1 MKLFK
6 KATLLLGSALMLASV
21 GAITSTT
28 TVSAQEGTITFINHK
43 TDWEGNGKW
52 DEYIAEF
59 NEIYPDVEVK
69 IETITDYAGQIKTRM
84 NTEQYGDVLMLPA
97 DINPED
103 FHYFFEPLG
112 DKEELSETYLGLND
126 RSFDGVQYGIP
137 TQLNATGMVVNF
149 KVFEDAG
156 ITEFP
161 TNTEDFIAALATIK
175 ENNPEVTPLYTNY
188 AAGWTLSNWD
198 FARSGVS
205 GNPDFTNELTTDVAP
220 FEEGKTMNEIYKLL
234 FDVANQ
240 GLIEADPTT
249 TDWEQSKVDL
259 ANGKIAVMVLGS
271 WAVPQIQEIN
281 PDTAEN
287 IAFFPF
293 PMTAEDG
300 NQYLAVGGDYNLAIN
315 VHSENKEAARTFL
328 DWLIN
333 DSNYAEENGGIS
345 PVIGAEM
352 PASLANA
359 ESAGVLLLEENP
371 AEPGKEALFST
382 INDYSQLGVG
392 STDNEKQR
400 IIDAAVGNT
409 NETFEDMMAEF
420 NARWA
425 EAIEAAQ

>member
-1 MKLFK
+1 MNIFK
-6 KATLLLGSALMLASV
+6 KATLVLGSALLLASV
-21 GAITSTT
+21 SIITPAAS
-28 TVSAQEGTITFINHK
+28 VNAQEGTITFINHK

-52 DEYIAEF
+52 DAYIAEF
-59 NEIYPDVEVK
+59 NELYPDVEVK

-84 NTEQYGDVLMLPA
+84 NTEQYGDILMLPG

-112 DKEELSETYLGLND
+112 DKEELSNTYLGLND

-137 TQLNATGMVVNF
+137 TQLNATGMVVNN
-149 KVFEDAG
+149 KVFTDAG

-161 TNTEDFIAALATIK
+161 KTTEEFIEALKTVK
-175 ENNPEVTPLYTNY
+175 EHNPEVTPLYTNY

-205 GNPDFTNELTTDVAP
+205 GNPDFTSEMAADTAP
-220 FEEGKTMNEIYKLL
+220 FAEGKTMNDIYRLL
-234 FDVANQ
+234 YDVANQ
-240 GLIEADPTT
+240 GLIEVDPTT

-259 ANGKIAVMVLGS
+259 ANGKIGIMVLGS
-271 WAVPQIQEIN
+271 WAVPQVQEAN
-281 PDTAEN
+281 PDNAEN
-287 IAFFPF
+287 IAFYPF
-293 PMTAEDG
+293 PMTAADG
-300 NQYLAVGGDYNLAIN
+300 EQYLSVGGDYNLAIN
-315 VHSENKEAARTFL
+315 VHSKNKEAARAFL

-345 PVIGAEM
+345 PVIGADM
-352 PASLANA
+352 PASLA
-359 ESAGVLLLEENP
+359 SAQASGVLLLEENP
-371 AEPGKEALFST
+371 AEPGKEALFSQ

-392 STDNEKQR
+392 ATDNEKQR

-409 NETFEDMMAEF
+409 SETFEDMMNEF
-420 NARWA
+420 NERWA

>member
-1 MKLFK
+1 MKLMK
-6 KATLLLGSALMLASV
+6 KVSLLLGSVLMLASAGV
-21 GAITSTT
+21 SSNTQA
-28 TVSAQEGTITFINHK
+28 VSAQEGTITFINHK

-59 NEIYPDVEVK
+59 NEVYPDIEVK
-69 IETITDYAGQIKTRM
+69 IETITDYVGQIKTRM

-112 DKEELSETYLGLND
+112 DKAELEQTYLGLND
-126 RSFDGVQYGIP
+126 RSYDGVQYGIP
-137 TQLNATGMVVNF
+137 IQLNATGMVVNN
-149 KVFEDAG
+149 KVFTDAG

-161 TNTEDFIAALATIK
+161 KTTEEFIDALKTIK

-188 AAGWTLSNWD
+188 AAGWTMSNWD

-205 GNPDFTNELTTDVAP
+205 GNPNFTNELTTDVAP
-220 FEEGKTMNEIYKLL
+220 FEEGKTMYEIYKLL
-234 FDVANQ
+234 YDVASE

-259 ANGKIAVMVLGS
+259 ANGKIGVMVLGS
-271 WAVPQIQEIN
+271 WAIPQIKEIN
-281 PDTAEN
+281 PDNAEN
-287 IAFFPF
+287 IAFYPF

-300 NQYLAVGGDYNLAIN
+300 NQYLAVGGDYNAAIN
-315 VHSENKEAARTFL
+315 VHSENKEAARAFL
-328 DWLIN
+328 DWFVN

-345 PVIGAEM
+345 PVIGADM
-352 PASLANA
+352 PESLANA
-359 ESAGVLLLEENP
+359 EAAGVLLIEENP
-371 AEPGKEALFST
+371 AEPGKEALFSQ
-382 INDYSQLGVG
+382 INDYSQLGIG

-400 IIDAAVGNT
+400 IVDAATGNT
-409 NETFEDMMAEF
+409 SETFEDMMAEF
-420 NARWA
+420 NQRWS